1 MPKAAVIGLGRIGF
15 DFGLDSR
22 RTQPASHVACYD
34 ALSEIEAIAVCDTDQ
49 KKLKSAFSLK
59 QKKFGYFAD
68 VNMMLQEFQ
77 PDIVS
82 ICTPTPNH
90 APMVKTVAD
99 YNCVKTVFLEKP
111 IAQSLQEADAI
122 INACEKRDITL
133 HVNYTRRW
141 SKIYNMTKDMLIKQN
156 IIALQG
162 IHPGPI
168 LRTGTH
174 MIDLF
179 NWFTAFQLDRDFTTI
194 STTAFNS
201 SLEDYMKGTDDLNI
215 NGVINYGDKQ
225 AWLIGQQIPY
235 LLFDLTIICKDQRI
249 QITNNGE
256 ELTVHKVYPS
266 ARYEKIQE
274 LKHVSTMR
282 HVDEESILYKAIE
295 EICKHLPTRCSGQAA
310 RRALHIALALHYSAT
325 HGNKTIELNQVPYDY
340 RVRSY

>member
-15 DFGLDSR
+15 EFGLEMNR
-22 RTQPASHVACYD
+22 PQPASHFHCYLQHPDIHAVAGVDIDKIKRDKIMPEGKCFTYTNVKD
-34 ALSEIEAIAVCDTDQ
+34 
-49 KKLKSAFSLK
+49 
-59 QKKFGYFAD
+59 
-68 VNMMLQEFQ
+68 MLMGFN

-82 ICTPTPNH
+82 ICTPTPTH
-90 APMVKTVAD
+90 KEIVCEVAKWPSVKA
-99 YNCVKTVFLEKP
+99 VFLEKP
-111 IAQSLQEADAI
+111 IAQSLREADAI
-122 INACEKRDITL
+122 IDICEKHNIAL

-141 SKIYNMTKDMLIKQN
+141 SKIYNMARDMLIKQN
-156 IIALQG
+156 IITLHG

-179 NWFTAFQLDRDFTTI
+179 NWFIAFQLDRDFTTI
-194 STTAFNS
+194 SVTAFNS

-215 NGVINYGDKQ
+215 NGVINYDEKQ
-225 AWLIGQQIPY
+225 AWIIGQQIPY

-249 QITNNGE
+249 QIANNGE
-256 ELTVHKVYPS
+256 ELTLHKVYPS

-282 HVDEESILYKAIE
+282 HVDEESIIYKAIE
-295 EICKHLPTRCSGQAA
+295 EICKNMPTRCSGHTA

-325 HGNKTIELNQVPYDY
+325 HENRTVELNQVPYDY
-340 RVRSY
+340 TVRSY